1 LRIEVTTGV
10 ILATQYHAATKMAES
25 SVHMARDGGEAKMAD
40 DPLRDVKERVLVEG
54 QKAYI
59 IINAAGAVTL
69 LAFLQAI
76 WPNAGALTL
85 KKAVLW
91 GIMAF
96 AGGIAVASLGYI
108 IRHWALRKS
117 QVNSGLYFQL
127 ATMWVPLLAILCFL
141 TGAVL
146 PVLGGMDALN
156 AQPPPAGQA
165 KGLTEPPAGKKR

>member
-1 LRIEVTTGV
+1 
-10 ILATQYHAATKMAES
+10 
-25 SVHMARDGGEAKMAD
+25 MAD
-40 DPLRDVKERVLVEG
+40 DPLRDAKERVLVEG

-96 AGGIAVASLGYI
+96 AGGVAVASLGYI
-108 IRHWALRKS
+108 IRHWALRKA
-117 QVNSGLYFQL
+117 QVNSGLYFEL
-127 ATMWVPLLAILCFL
+127 ATVWAPLLAILCFL

-156 AQPPPAGQA
+156 AQPPSTGQA
-165 KGLTEPPAGKKR
+165 KGLPPEPAGKRR

>member
-1 LRIEVTTGV
+1 
-10 ILATQYHAATKMAES
+10 
-25 SVHMARDGGEAKMAD
+25 MAD
-40 DPLRDVKERVLVEG
+40 DPLRDVKERVLLEG

-85 KKAVLW
+85 KKAALW

-96 AGGIAVASLGYI
+96 AAGVGIAALGYLV
-108 IRHWALRKS
+108 RHWALRKG
-117 QVNSGLYFQL
+117 QVNAGLFFQL
-127 ATMWVPLLAILCFL
+127 ATVWVPLLAVLCFL

-146 PVLGGMDALN
+146 PVFGGMDALN
-156 AQPPPAGQA
+156 ASPPPPGQA
-165 KGLTEPPAGKKR
+165 KGLPEPAKKR